1 MRIIKHSF
9 LMIKKTF
16 NNYLLLSVTAF
27 LSFAI
32 MFGYLIYTDS
42 ESYNKYKDLF
52 AHNPNVIFSN
62 NSAESKNELRAVT
75 KQLDKLSETHY
86 YYMKQCVAQ
95 TSFGKEC
102 EVNFLPSYVWGLY
115 MTSNDSEV
123 GTSRAMINGKHEV
136 SIGVNEALVSERVY
150 NSLKPDKDGKK
161 QLKLIFT
168 NDEGKRV
175 LKKYDVAA
183 AYSGL
188 SEYDDF
194 ETSSSIDAV
203 YLNIGSVDE
212 GECSILNLGLVIY
225 TEQKDFV
232 IQQLR
237 KSDVTCEEVY
247 TEQNQAVQDIKNGIM
262 NKYIIAAV
270 LFILLGINLY
280 SSFTN
285 ALNDR
290 KFEIGVKRA
299 IGAKKSSI
307 MLQFVIEGFTVMLA
321 NTLLSVWA
329 VLSLMNVYKFVKEII
344 FNEKYIVTINT
355 ESLILFVVF
364 TFFLTL
370 IFSLLFAYK
379 STKVEIVK
387 YLKEEL

>member
-1 MRIIKHSF
+1 
-9 LMIKKTF
+9 MIEKTF

-27 LSFAI
+27 LSFAM

-52 AHNPNVIFSN
+52 AVNPNVIFSYN
-62 NSAESKNELRAVT
+62 DAQSKNELRAVT
-75 KQLDKLSETHY
+75 KQLDKLSDTHY

-102 EVNFLPSYVWGLY
+102 EVRFIPSYVWGLY
-115 MTSNDSEV
+115 MTSDNSEV

-136 SIGVNEALVSERVY
+136 SIGVNEALVSEQVY
-150 NSLKPDKDGKK
+150 NSIKPDKDGKK

-175 LKKYDVAA
+175 LRKYDVAA
-183 AYSGL
+183 AYSDL
-188 SEYDDF
+188 NEYHDDL
-194 ETSSSIDAV
+194 ETSYSIGAV

-212 GECSILNLGLVIY
+212 GECGIINLALFIY

-237 KSDVTCEEVY
+237 KSDVACMEVY
-247 TEQNQAVQDIKNGIM
+247 TTQNQAVLDIKNGIM

-329 VLSLMNVYKFVKEII
+329 VLNLMNVYKFVKEIV

>member
-1 MRIIKHSF
+1 
-9 LMIKKTF
+9 MIKKTF
-16 NNYLLLSVTAF
+16 SNYLLLSVTAF

-52 AHNPNVIFSN
+52 ADNPNVIFSYN
-62 NSAESKNELRAVT
+62 GAESKNELRAVT
-75 KQLDKLSETHY
+75 KQLDKLSDTHY
-86 YYMKQCVAQ
+86 YYMRQCVAQ

-102 EVNFLPSYVWGLY
+102 EVNFLPGYVWGLY
-115 MTSNDSEV
+115 LTSNDSEV
-123 GTSRAMINGKHEV
+123 VTSRAARAMIKGKYEV
-136 SIGVNEALVSERVY
+136 SIGVNEALVSQRVY
-150 NSLKPDKDGKK
+150 NSLKPDKNGKK

-168 NDEGKRV
+168 NDEGKRI

-183 AYSGL
+183 AYSGPN
-188 SEYDDF
+188 EYDDL
-194 ETSSSIDAV
+194 ETNSSIDSV

-212 GECSILNLGLVIY
+212 DECSILNLDLVIY

-232 IQQLR
+232 IQQLK
-237 KSDVTCEEVY
+237 KSNVTCEEVY
-247 TEQNQAVQDIKNGIM
+247 TEQNQAVRDIKNGIM
-262 NKYIIAAV
+262 NKYLIAAV

-285 ALNDR
+285 ALKDR

-321 NTLLSVWA
+321 NTLLSVWT
-329 VLSLMNVYKFVKEII
+329 VLSLMNVYKFVKEIV

-364 TFFLTL
+364 TFFLIL